1 MSSNIDQPTRFV
13 HETLIDLAEGG
24 DPRAPGGAITVAL
37 CGHWEHEPPCRWPHH
52 SEMEPEDGGHLV
64 RTVFTV
70 EPGDEAVVRAKIAD
84 ALAAGEQAGPDGKVS
99 RWTVR
104 PSG

>member
-1 MSSNIDQPTRFV
+1 MTDFV
-13 HETLIDLAEGG
+13 HEAAIDLADGA

-52 SEMEPEDGGHLV
+52 IDISTDGVRHVV
-64 RTVFTV
+64 RTVFTATPEE
-70 EPGDEAVVRAKIAD
+70 EPAVRQQIVH
-84 ALAAGEQAGPDGKVS
+84 ALESGQQAGPDGQVS

-104 PSG
+104 EAPTP

>member
-1 MSSNIDQPTRFV
+1 MTDFV
-13 HETLIDLAEGG
+13 HEAAIDLANGA

-52 SEMEPEDGGHLV
+52 TDITPEGDRHVV
-64 RTVFTV
+64 RTVFTAAPEEEPAVRQRIV
-70 EPGDEAVVRAKIAD
+70 E
-84 ALAAGEQAGPDGKVS
+84 ALESGRQTGPDGRVS

-104 PSG
+104 EPPDA

>member
-1 MSSNIDQPTRFV
+1 MTEYA
-13 HETLIDLAEGG
+13 HEARVDLADGA
-24 DPRAPGGAITVAL
+24 DLRAPGGAITVAL

-52 SEMEPEDGGHLV
+52 TDVEPAGDGHVV

-70 EPGDEAVVRAKIAD
+70 EPRDEAVVRAKIAD
-84 ALAAGEQAGPDGKVS
+84 ALAAGEQAGPDGTVS

-104 PSG
+104 ATR

>member
-1 MSSNIDQPTRFV
+1 MTDFV
-13 HETLIDLAEGG
+13 HEAAIELADGA

-52 SEMEPEDGGHLV
+52 WI
-64 RTVFTV
+64 V
-70 EPGDEAVVRAKIAD
+70 E
-84 ALAAGEQAGPDGKVS
+84 ALQSGQQAGPDGQVS

-104 PSG
+104 KAPTA